1 MAESTA
7 SPATPTEFADSLA
20 RLRRSMR
27 RAVHVDLPGPGLPA
41 SERELLIL
49 VNQTPGIGVA
59 EAAEILCVAANT
71 VSTLVGSLRR
81 GGLLQRRADPGDRR
95 AANLHLT
102 EAGETRIREI
112 RRRRSEILDH
122 ALARMTPDDR
132 RALLDAVP
140 AIDRL
145 TALMTEAELAR

>member
-1 MAESTA
+1 
-7 SPATPTEFADSLA
+7 
-20 RLRRSMR
+20 MR
-27 RAVHVDLPGPGLPA
+27 RAIHVDLPGPGLPA

-59 EAAEILCVAANT
+59 EAAEVLCVAANT
-71 VSTLVGSLRR
+71 VSTLVGSLRQA
-81 GGLLQRRADPGDRR
+81 GLLQRRADPSDRR

-112 RRRRSEILDH
+112 RRRRSEVLDRTL
-122 ALARMTPDDR
+122 ALIAPEDR
-132 RALLDAVP
+132 KVLLDAVP

-145 TALMTEAELAR
+145 TVLMSETEPGG